1 MSDFALQNAFSQR
14 NWPPERPCT
23 AADLSRQRQPCD
35 EGRTL
40 ARRQPPPPSCFGIS
54 KLRQKATL
62 IFRAKAPHL
71 RAHIKQSNACPH
83 THRSSC
89 SKCSKPAA
97 SQQHVGIGTVIDSA
111 CSIGNRELK
120 SSEGTAVA
128 SAVLF
133 HQPPSSSRTRESA
146 GPKRPARSR
155 LVPLHAE
162 TSAKGHFDISS

>member
-1 MSDFALQNAFSQR
+1 MSDFALLNATFQ
-14 NWPPERPCT
+14 
-23 AADLSRQRQPCD
+23 
-35 EGRTL
+35 RTL
-40 ARRQPPPPSCFGIS
+40 AAQATLHRSRSQGSDRPAMRGAHTARRQPPPPSCFGIS

-71 RAHIKQSNACPH
+71 RAHMKQSNACPP

-97 SQQHVGIGTVIDSA
+97 SQQHVGIGTVINSA

-128 SAVLF
+128 SAVMF
-133 HQPPSSSRTRESA
+133 HQPPSTSRTRESA

>member
-1 MSDFALQNAFSQR
+1 MYSKPRFLNGTGRPSDPAQQLISQGSDSPAMR
-14 NWPPERPCT
+14 GAHSHAGSRRRRL
-23 AADLSRQRQPCD
+23 LS
-35 EGRTL
+35 T
-40 ARRQPPPPSCFGIS
+40 S

-128 SAVLF
+128 SAGVL
-133 HQPPSSSRTRESA
+133 HQPPSSARTREPA
-146 GPKRPARSR
+146 GPKRPACLR
-155 LVPLHAE
+155 LVPPHTE
-162 TSAKGHFDISS
+162 TLAKGHFDISG